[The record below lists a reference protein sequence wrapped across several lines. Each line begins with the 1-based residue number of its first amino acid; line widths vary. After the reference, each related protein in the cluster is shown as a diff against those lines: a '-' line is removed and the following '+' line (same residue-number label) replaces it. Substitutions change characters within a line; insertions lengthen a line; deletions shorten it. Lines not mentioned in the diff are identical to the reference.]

1 MVVDD
6 ESSSSKLV
14 PVVVVSSFDF
24 LLRLL
29 LDFSAD
35 CGGGELFGLFGV
47 ASLAAGVTG
56 AGCFTSFF
64 FGVNFFAISHAH
76 DFLLAV
82 DSVLR
87 LPRFLS
93 APRFLHT

>member
-1 MVVDD
+1 MLVDD
-6 ESSSSKLV
+6 ESSSSKLM

-24 LLRLL
+24 LSRLL
-29 LDFSAD
+29 LNFSDD

-47 ASLAAGVTG
+47 VSLIVGVT
-56 AGCFTSFF
+56 AANCFASFF
-64 FGVNFFAISHAH
+64 FGVNFFAISLAH

-82 DSVLR
+82 DSALR

>member
-6 ESSSSKLV
+6 ESSSSKLIAF
-14 PVVVVSSFDF
+14 VVVSSFDF
-24 LLRLL
+24 LSRLL
-29 LDFSAD
+29 LDFSVH

-47 ASLAAGVTG
+47 VSLAVGVT
-56 AGCFTSFF
+56 AGDCFISFF
-64 FGVNFFAISHAH
+64 FGVNFFAISLAH
-76 DFLLAV
+76 DFLLAA

-87 LPRFLS
+87 LIRFLS